1 MIRSSFFLAVAAA
14 LIVIPLTSANEPTVN
29 DPTTTPVTTAEPV
42 AAIVATPAPA
52 ATPAPVPHCQV
63 PCGIYGDQ
71 MRFEG
76 MLEDTK
82 TIAKAIASIGEFTDG
97 IAGGGGLNP
106 KAINQNVRWVTTK
119 EDHAT
124 NIQNVMGQYFFAQRI
139 KGDHKDYQ
147 GQLATAHR
155 IIVAAM
161 KCKQDADPAT
171 ADALKSAILEFYEAY
186 EGKKPEFHEEEK

>member
-1 MIRSSFFLAVAAA
+1 MIRSSILFA
-14 LIVIPLTSANEPTVN
+14 LIVGFVALPFTFGGEPSSRVVVSTSPTV
-29 DPTTTPVTTAEPV
+29 
-42 AAIVATPAPA
+42 AAPL
-52 ATPAPVPHCQV
+52 PHCQV

-71 MRFEG
+71 MRFEA

-82 TIAKAIASIGEFTDG
+82 TIAKAITSINEFAANVGAD
-97 IAGGGGLNP
+97 GGLSG

-124 NIQNVMGQYFFAQRI
+124 KIQDVMGQYFFAQRI
-139 KGDHKDYQ
+139 KSDHKEYQ

-161 KCKQDADPAT
+161 KCKQDSDPAT
-171 ADALKSAILEFYEAY
+171 AVALEKAILEFYEAY
-186 EGKKPEFHEEEK
+186 EGKKPSFHKEEKK

>member
-1 MIRSSFFLAVAAA
+1 MIRSTIVAVLAVIAIS
-14 LIVIPLTSANEPTVN
+14 LPFSFANEPAGSASTASSVTV
-29 DPTTTPVTTAEPV
+29 PSRAQ
-42 AAIVATPAPA
+42 PAPA
-52 ATPAPVPHCQV
+52 PLPHCQV

-82 TIAKAIASIGEFTDG
+82 TIAKAIAQINEFSDG
-97 IAGGGGLNP
+97 IAGGGGLTA

-124 NIQNVMGQYFFAQRI
+124 NIQNVMAQYFFAQRI
-139 KGDHKDYQ
+139 KSDNKEYT

-171 ADALKSAILEFYEAY
+171 AEALKKAILEFYEAY

>member
-1 MIRSSFFLAVAAA
+1 MIRSFFPAFALLSAAA
-14 LIVIPLTSANEPTVN
+14 IFVSMVSDPVSVANEN
-29 DPTTTPVTTAEPV
+29 DGDSTVTTAT
-42 AAIVATPAPA
+42 VATPEPVV
-52 ATPAPVPHCQV
+52 APVPHCQV

-82 TIAKAIASIGEFTDG
+82 TIAKSIASLGEFAAA
-97 IAGGGGLNP
+97 AGNGELTP
-106 KAINQNVRWVTTK
+106 KSINQSVRWVTTK

-139 KGDHKDYQ
+139 KADHKDYQ
-147 GQLATAHR
+147 GQLACAHR
-155 IIVAAM
+155 VIVAAM

-171 ADALKSAILEFYEAY
+171 AETLKKSILEFYEAY
-186 EGKKPEFHEEEK
+186 EGKKPEFHTEEK